1 MNDTHSAR
9 LVDVRG
15 LTKVFGSFT
24 ALDGVDMTVEHG
36 TVHGFLGPN
45 GAGKSTTIRV
55 LLGLYKPTGGHV
67 RVLGM
72 DPSTRAAEVTRN
84 ISYVPG
90 DVTLWPNLTA
100 QQVLDLLA
108 QLRASGSGAAP
119 YDRAREAELVERF
132 ALDPSKKIAT
142 YSTGNRQKVMLVAA
156 FAAPTRLLILD
167 EPTSGLDP
175 LMEQVF
181 ADCVREATGDGR
193 TTLLSSHLL
202 AEVERL
208 CTHVTIVADGR
219 VVESGSL
226 EDMRHLAAVEVRVR
240 AEDEVLGRLAID
252 VPGARWN
259 EGVVV
264 ADVEREHLSA
274 VLASIARSGVTDVTI
289 NPASLES
296 LFLRHYEVAAR

>member
-1 MNDTHSAR
+1 MNDTHSTR
-9 LVDVRG
+9 PVDVRG
-15 LTKVFGSFT
+15 LTKMFGSFT
-24 ALDGVDMTVEHG
+24 ALDGVDMTVEQG

-55 LLGLYKPTGGHV
+55 LLGLYKPTGGNV
-67 RVLGM
+67 SVLGM
-72 DPSTRAAEVTRN
+72 DPSTRAAEVTRDV
-84 ISYVPG
+84 SYVPG
-90 DVTLWPNLTA
+90 DVALWPNLTGR
-100 QQVLDLLA
+100 QVLDLLA

-132 ALDPSKKIAT
+132 ALDPSKKVGT

-156 FAAPTRLLILD
+156 FAAPTYLLILD

-181 ADCVREATGDGR
+181 ADCVRKATGDGR
-193 TTLLSSHLL
+193 TILLSSHLL

-226 EDMRHLAAVEVRVR
+226 EGMRHLAAVEVRVR
-240 AEDEVLGRLAID
+240 AEDEVLGRLAGD
-252 VPGARWN
+252 VPGARRN
-259 EGVVV
+259 EDVIV
-264 ADVEREHLSA
+264 ADVEREHLSE
-274 VLASIARSGVTDVTI
+274 VLASIARSGATDVTI